1 MAFKVGD
8 KIVPN
13 AARLADSMLNGGSSF
28 CIGWEGVMRGSNLVP
43 AYMEITELSDMYTT
57 TYDAAGKEIGD
68 NCMGCFNE
76 ENAELYNPSKGGAM
90 SDQVNIQ
97 DIKNLKL
104 SADDLLLLDQGI
116 IDNNGNLT
124 SQGQVSLWQYI
135 FAAHKDEIVKD
146 IRMVIANRKAE
157 TKETKK

>member
-1 MAFKVGD
+1 
-8 KIVPN
+8 
-13 AARLADSMLNGGSSF
+13 
-28 CIGWEGVMRGSNLVP
+28 
-43 AYMEITELSDMYTT
+43 
-57 TYDAAGKEIGD
+57 
-68 NCMGCFNE
+68 
-76 ENAELYNPSKGGAM
+76 M